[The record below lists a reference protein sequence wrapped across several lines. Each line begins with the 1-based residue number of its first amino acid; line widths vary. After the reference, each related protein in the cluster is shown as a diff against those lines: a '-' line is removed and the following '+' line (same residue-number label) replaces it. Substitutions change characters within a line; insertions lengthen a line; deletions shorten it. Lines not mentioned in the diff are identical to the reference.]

1 VGETWAFDVVQNSWV
16 AAHRS
21 SAGPGS
27 SPAITS
33 EDGSITVTQTGAT
46 TDLSAPQVEAINAVF
61 TWSAVGPSPGFQMPV
76 FSWPLSLAPLA
87 GLMTGAYEPLSYV
100 PLLLSAVAGTLPS
113 GVTADDA
120 VMVGFYLN
128 GHRFAELE
136 ISANNA
142 YLQIQPMLISVS
154 SKAVTGGAIS
164 LNAPPSLH
172 PGNML
177 VAVIYAASG
186 GNTIGAPEGEDWQ
199 TYSVWSDDSAPS
211 AQDAAV
217 FYRTVTTGDP
227 PFYGFGTSGNGP
239 ACGALLEFW
248 GVPNVTVPPIDTSL
262 WENVD
267 TATKIF
273 PLPRVLATWPD
284 EILVSVVFSHDG
296 IVIAAPPAMGE
307 ATSAYLSG
315 APGVGVYTMGRSSAG
330 LTPVENAGLASAT
343 VGMTLSFLTA
353 RWATYGTL
361 ADGLQAEIDAYLG
374 TTAHD
379 LTGQIV
385 LDGSS
390 SGLIG
395 YSSSGPYL
403 IKNTSTSAH
412 IEIDALLGTADPDC
426 DLTVVIYYNTFQG
439 TSEVLATVTIPA
451 GQSRIHEY
459 LPVQNF
465 GAKGDTLEASITAY
479 GGTAARNLV
488 VTVRSVS

>member
-1 VGETWAFDVVQNSWV
+1 
-16 AAHRS
+16 
-21 SAGPGS
+21 
-27 SPAITS
+27 
-33 EDGSITVTQTGAT
+33 
-46 TDLSAPQVEAINAVF
+46 
-61 TWSAVGPSPGFQMPV
+61 
-76 FSWPLSLAPLA
+76 
-87 GLMTGAYEPLSYV
+87 
-100 PLLLSAVAGTLPS
+100 
-113 GVTADDA
+113 
-120 VMVGFYLN
+120 
-128 GHRFAELE
+128 
-136 ISANNA
+136 
-142 YLQIQPMLISVS
+142 
-154 SKAVTGGAIS
+154 
-164 LNAPPSLH
+164 
-172 PGNML
+172 
-177 VAVIYAASG
+177 
-186 GNTIGAPEGEDWQ
+186 
-199 TYSVWSDDSAPS
+199 
-211 AQDAAV
+211 
-217 FYRTVTTGDP
+217 
-227 PFYGFGTSGNGP
+227 
-239 ACGALLEFW
+239 
-248 GVPNVTVPPIDTSL
+248 
-262 WENVD
+262 
-267 TATKIF
+267 
-273 PLPRVLATWPD
+273 
-284 EILVSVVFSHDG
+284 
-296 IVIAAPPAMGE
+296 
-307 ATSAYLSG
+307 
-315 APGVGVYTMGRSSAG
+315 
-330 LTPVENAGLASAT
+330 
-343 VGMTLSFLTA
+343 LTA